1 MSKHIHRVGSLTF
14 GLTLIVTGALYIAS
28 LYFDVIRPETVMQ
41 LWPAVLIALG
51 LEILAS
57 LARDGVPFVA
67 FRMCYSGFIGDG
79 VVFKADSS
87 LAAIVCRV
95 DERFHNLGDF
105 VIDHELLAVAD

>member
-57 LARDGVPFVA
+57 LARDAEFV
-67 FRMCYSGFIGDG
+67 YD
-79 VVFKADSS
+79 K
-87 LAAIVCRV
+87 AAIAMTGAVLL
-95 DERFHNLGDF
+95 FSMILGC
-105 VIDHELLAVAD
+105 VNMACTRWAAP